1 MNKFMKTAI
10 WVFTIIT
17 WAVGIL
23 SIYWILLKLTG
34 HSPTEFQML
43 TALAVAN
50 IGLTF
55 TMAIGIFY
63 KLGKMSSD
71 ISFLKGQFSTLARD
85 FKEHVKRA

>member
-1 MNKFMKTAI
+1 MNKIINVAI
-10 WVFTIIT
+10 WVFTVIT
-17 WAVGIL
+17 WAVGLL
-23 SIYWILLKLTG
+23 SIYWIILKLTG

-43 TALAVAN
+43 TALIVAN

-55 TMAIGIFY
+55 TIAVGVFY

-85 FKEHVKRA
+85 FKEHAKHN